1 MSDIPKAS
9 DRKIWRTLLGALAVA
24 VVVGAGYFA
33 AVAAPAGTGLAA
45 KQLCSLVFVSGMPA
59 RQAVEQYINPVIG
72 PLPPFLRWSVDPARK
87 EVRASALGF
96 AEARAAAHPGYGCV
110 QLIHQSEAA
119 LAQKLPA
126 LAKEQQPLPALAAA
140 SETLQR
146 ALDTA
151 LQAPY
156 TQAVLVAHNGNV
168 VAEAYAPGV
177 GAHTPLPGW
186 SMAKSL
192 TATIAGMMVH
202 EGLLSTDE
210 VALFRPWE
218 EDDRTHIRFDDL
230 LRMTSGID
238 IAETKTGADA
248 NSHMLFKAGDAAAY
262 AASRGLTAA
271 PGSEFAYTSGST
283 VLAAGVIMERL
294 GGPQATYRFIH
305 ERLFD
310 PLGMHDTVLEP
321 DEAGTFIGSSFVMAS
336 ARDWAKLGQL
346 YLQRG
351 AWNGV
356 QIFSPEWV
364 DYVTTHTPS
373 STGRAY
379 GAGFWLARPAEADRA
394 EASWPADTFY
404 ASGLQYNR
412 LLIVPS
418 RGLLVV
424 RLGATSYFADSGI
437 EALMQAALAEY
448 PAQPLAG

>member
-9 DRKIWRTLLGALAVA
+9 NRKTWRTVLAAIFVA
-24 VVVGAGYFA
+24 VLAGAGYFA

-59 RQAVEQYINPVIG
+59 RQAVEQYINPLIG

-96 AEARAAAHPGYGCV
+96 AEARAAAHSGYGCV
-110 QLIHQSEAA
+110 QLIHRTEAE
-119 LAQKLPA
+119 LAQSLHALPF
-126 LAKEQQPLPALAAA
+126 EQQPPPTRAEGSEALQQALAA
-140 SETLQR
+140 
-146 ALDTA
+146 A

-156 TQAVLVAHNGNV
+156 TQALLVAHNGDV

-177 GAHTPLPGW
+177 GPNTPLPGW

-192 TATIAGMMVH
+192 TATIAGIMVH
-202 EGLLSTDE
+202 EGSLSTDE
-210 VALFRPWE
+210 VALFPSWE

-248 NSHMLFKAGDAAAY
+248 NSHMLFKAGNAAAY
-262 AASRGLTAA
+262 AASRGLTAP

-283 VLAAGVIMERL
+283 VLAAGVINERL
-294 GGPQATYRFIH
+294 GGPEATYRYMH
-305 ERLFD
+305 ERLFE
-310 PLGMHDTVLEP
+310 PLDMRDTVLEP
-321 DEAGTFIGSSFVMAS
+321 DESGTFIGSSFVMAS

-351 AWNGV
+351 SWMGE

-379 GAGFWLARPAEADRA
+379 GAGFWLARPAEAERA
-394 EASWPADTFY
+394 EASWPADTYY

-418 RGLLVV
+418 HGLVVV
-424 RLGATSYFADSGI
+424 RLGATSDFSDSGI
-437 EALMQAALAEY
+437 EALMQSVLAEY
-448 PAQPLAG
+448 PAQT